1 VSIESAPEGEVS
13 PRADL
18 VSALLWMVFGGAV
31 AVASWRMDRL
41 ANLHINQ
48 YEVPGLV
55 PGLLGTAV
63 LMLGLLL
70 VVRALRRGALRPRGP
85 VAATSGRRRMAW
97 ILGAMLLYS
106 IVLVGHGLPFW
117 LSTAVFV
124 SAFIFFFDHE
134 RQTALGRSTP
144 RQALLA
150 VICGVVTSA
159 VVTLA
164 FQEVFYVRLP

>member
-1 VSIESAPEGEVS
+1 MSIESAPEGEVS

-18 VSALLWMVFGGAV
+18 VSALLWVLFGGAV
-31 AVASWRMDRL
+31 AVGSWRMDRL

-63 LMLGLLL
+63 LLLGLAL
-70 VVRALRRGALRPRGP
+70 VVRALRRGALQPRAP
-85 VAATSGRRRMAW
+85 VQAAPGRGRMA
-97 ILGAMLLYS
+97 LVFGAMLLYS

-124 SAFIFFFDHE
+124 SAFIFFFDRE

-144 RQALLA
+144 KQALLA
-150 VICGVVTSA
+150 IVCGVVTSA